1 MFLGIEDG
9 YIVPNVSVLGISVGI
24 TGLVSLWVPSD
35 CAHEISGT
43 FSFVLTGLVLFGSS
57 IYVLN

>member
-24 TGLVSLWVPSD
+24 TGLVSLRVPTD
-35 CAHEISGT
+35 CEHEISGT